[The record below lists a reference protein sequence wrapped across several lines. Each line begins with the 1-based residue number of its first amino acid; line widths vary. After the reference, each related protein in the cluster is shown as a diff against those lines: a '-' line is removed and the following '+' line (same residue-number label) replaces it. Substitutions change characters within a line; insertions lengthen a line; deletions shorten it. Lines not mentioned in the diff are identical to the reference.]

1 MSVLTKMIMAA
12 DAEVRYLNVGELEQ
26 IEIFIKSSD
35 RRLKLAT
42 ILTQSHQRI
51 VEQAARELFK
61 NRPRLIAI
69 GGNAYGKEM
78 MATCLRD
85 MDYYLRLISYSIIAG
100 DNTPIKEI
108 GIIGVR
114 QMYQSLGT
122 PTESVAESV
131 RIMKKIALSLLSVED
146 ISEVGTYFD
155 YLIAELE

>member
-1 MSVLTKMIMAA
+1 MSIITKIIMAA
-12 DAEVRYLNVGELEQ
+12 DAEVRYLNVGELDQ
-26 IEIFIKSSD
+26 IEIFLKNSD
-35 RRLKLAT
+35 RRIKRAT

-51 VEQAARELFK
+51 IEQAARELFK
-61 NRPRLIAI
+61 NRPRLVAI
-69 GGNAYGKEM
+69 GGNAYGKKM

-100 DNTPIKEI
+100 DNIPIQEI

-122 PTESVAESV
+122 PMESVAESI
-131 RIMKKIALSLLSVED
+131 RIMKNIALSLLSVED
-146 ISEVGTYFD
+146 ISDVGAYFD